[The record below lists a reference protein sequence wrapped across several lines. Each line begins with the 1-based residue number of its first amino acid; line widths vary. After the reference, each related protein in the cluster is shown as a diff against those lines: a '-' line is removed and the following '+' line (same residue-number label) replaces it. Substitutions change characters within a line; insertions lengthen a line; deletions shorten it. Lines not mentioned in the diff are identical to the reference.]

1 MRYHLLDISELSPLG
16 FAPVADRMRLHGK
29 GDAPPAPDYAS
40 AAEKTASGNLDAA
53 RLQTKANRINQVTP
67 YGSLTYTHAGDDPD
81 GGWSQNLNLTAAG
94 QGLLDQQN
102 KTSAGL
108 ANLQDSAMA
117 RVAAGQSQPFDYR
130 SVQDVQDA
138 SYGAQTAR
146 LDPQWQQNED
156 RLRAQLANQGIGV
169 GSEAAANEFRNFN
182 QGKNDAYTNAR
193 LAAINTAPQT
203 LQMASALR
211 SQPLNELNA
220 LRTGSQVQ
228 NPTFSSVPQQ
238 ALTQGANYLGA
249 ADMGY
254 NAALDATNASNAGD
268 NALMGGLFSL
278 GGAALGSPWAGTALS
293 GLFKK

>member
-1 MRYHLLDISELSPLG
+1 M
-16 FAPVADRMRLHGK
+16 GK
-29 GDAPPAPDYAS
+29 SSTPAAPDYA
-40 AAEKTASGNLDAA
+40 AAADKTAAGNLDAA
-53 RLQTKANRINQVTP
+53 RLATKANRVDQITP

-94 QGLLDQQN
+94 QGLLDQSN

-117 RVAAGQSQPFDYR
+117 RVAAGQSQPFDYG

-156 RLRAQLANQGIGV
+156 RLRTQLANQGIGV
-169 GSEAAANEFRNFN
+169 GSQAAANEFRNFN

-220 LRTGSQVQ
+220 LRTGSQVT
-228 NPTFSSVPQQ
+228 NPTFSNPVPQQ
-238 ALTQGANYLGA
+238 ATTSGANYLGA
-249 ADMGY
+249 ADAQYG
-254 NAALDATNASNAGD
+254 ASLDASNASNASD